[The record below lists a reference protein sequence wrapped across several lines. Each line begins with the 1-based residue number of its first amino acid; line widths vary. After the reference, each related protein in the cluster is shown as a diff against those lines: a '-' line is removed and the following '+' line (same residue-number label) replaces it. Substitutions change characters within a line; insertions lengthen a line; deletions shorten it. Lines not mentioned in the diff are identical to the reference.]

1 MDVRGRRVT
10 LMGLGRHGGGVGA
23 ARWLAQQG
31 AIVTVTDLE
40 DTAALADS
48 LAELQ
53 DQTIARYQLG
63 GHSERD
69 FRDADVIVINPAV
82 RPGNR
87 WVEIAAAAGAAIT
100 TEIELFLNA
109 CPANVLGVTGSNG
122 KSTTSAMIAA
132 ILAADGRRTWLGGN
146 IGASLLGEL
155 DRMQANDWV
164 VLEMSS
170 FQLAQLAKGT
180 RLPKAAVITNC
191 SPNHL
196 DWHGSW
202 PAYISAKQRLIAEQS
217 ADSLAVLDTHDQ
229 ELARWTPFVRGQL
242 LEPLDDERIP
252 ALKIP
257 GLHNRRNAA
266 CAAATAAGLHC
277 SLGAIE
283 RGLAEFRGLP
293 HRLELVLEAR
303 ERKFYNDSMA
313 TTPESVMA
321 AIDALG
327 NRSWLLVGGYD
338 KGVDYSTLIAKLA
351 RSVRGATF
359 YGAVREKLAAL
370 ISRHETAGDF
380 HACETLAEAVAW
392 CFDRSRAGDS
402 IALSPG
408 CASYDQFRDYRH
420 RAAEFFKI
428 AQALARRYDR

>member
-1 MDVRGRRVT
+1 
-10 LMGLGRHGGGVGA
+10 MGLGRHGGGVGA

-31 AIVTVTDLE
+31 AVVAVTDLADE
-40 DTAALADS
+40 AALADS

-53 DQTIARYQLG
+53 DQAIARYQLG
-63 GHSERD
+63 GHCERD
-69 FRDADVIVINPAV
+69 FRDADVVVVNPAV
-82 RPGNR
+82 RPGNP
-87 WVEIAAAAGAAIT
+87 WVEMAAAAGAMIT
-100 TEIELFLNA
+100 TEMEVFLNA
-109 CPANVLGVTGSNG
+109 CPANMVGVTGSNG

-146 IGASLLGEL
+146 LGASLLGDLE
-155 DRMQANDWV
+155 RMTANDWV

-202 PAYISAKQRLIAEQS
+202 PAYTLAKQRLIAEQS
-217 ADSLAVLDTHDQ
+217 VDSLAVFDAHDQ
-229 ELARWTPFVRGQL
+229 ELARWTALVRGRL
-242 LEPLDDERIP
+242 LQPLDDERIP

-266 CAAATAAGLHC
+266 CAAAAAAGLHC
-277 SLGAIE
+277 SSRAIE
-283 RGLAEFRGLP
+283 CGLTEYRGLP

-327 NRSWLLVGGYD
+327 NSTWLLVGGYD
-338 KGVDYSTLIAKLA
+338 KGVDYSELIAKLA
-351 RSVRGATF
+351 QGVRGAAF
-359 YGAVREKLAAL
+359 YGAVREKLAAI
-370 ISRHETAGDF
+370 ISRHETAGAF

-392 CFDRSRAGDS
+392 CFDRSRSGDS

-420 RAAEFFKI
+420 RAAEFFAI